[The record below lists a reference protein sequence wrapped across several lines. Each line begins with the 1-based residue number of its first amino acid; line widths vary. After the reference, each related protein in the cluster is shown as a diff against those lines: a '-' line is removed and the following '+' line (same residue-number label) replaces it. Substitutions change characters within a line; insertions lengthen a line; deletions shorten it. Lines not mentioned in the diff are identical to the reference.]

1 MLRKADVAR
10 LGSERLQR
18 VGIFHDDDLTVK
30 VGLNVTIERPDNA
43 FRWPAIGLCGLVR
56 WPIGDE
62 RRVEHDE
69 SREAYSQTAH
79 RPANPLLRLYLKA
92 TVNKHHHLWDSAR
105 LIHRDVLAFP
115 N

>member
-56 WPIGDE
+56 WPIGDGG
-62 RRVEHDE
+62 E
-69 SREAYSQTAH
+69 SSTT
-79 RPANPLLRLYLKA
+79 NLGK
-92 TVNKHHHLWDSAR
+92 
-105 LIHRDVLAFP
+105 LIHRQHTGQRIP
-115 N
+115 YSGYT